1 MMMLFAYYCAAIASA
16 APACVPNPMARC
28 PRIFRPV
35 CKEGLHYANGCLAE
49 AACVFDATAEECG
62 EMEESSMHGV
72 PVSDE
77 AAFITVGT
85 ANTLPARVS
94 SGPEITVQRPGFGA
108 ATTLPAR
115 VSSGP
120 EITVQRPGFG
130 AATTLPA
137 RVSSGP
143 EITVQRP
150 GFGAATTLPARVGGP
165 PDAAEAEAVNCC
177 GGGGACGYEHCP
189 ALGAGT
195 EGCVHRWEMPDGM
208 DFELDCAVALTE
220 SAARTGGVDPK
231 AGMIEHLHAK
241 CEDCVGEGF
250 AWQADACQKVATPWH
265 GGQWQYCGLQDV
277 ACITTARGCEYYYK
291 VDGMYG
297 EEHGLDL
304 EAEAAASAGG
314 PRTRL
319 PAVALACAA
328 LALAAFG
335 GALVQ
340 RTRARRRYT
349 EFMAEMTGDVRFVP
363 HVAMLQEPPLV

>member
-16 APACVPNPMARC
+16 APACVPNPVARC

-77 AAFITVGT
+77 AAITVGA
-85 ANTLPARVS
+85 AN
-94 SGPEITVQRPGFGA
+94 
-108 ATTLPAR
+108 
-115 VSSGP
+115 
-120 EITVQRPGFG
+120 
-130 AATTLPA
+130 TLPA

>member
-1 MMMLFAYYCAAIASA
+1 MMMLFANYCAATASA
-16 APACVPNPMARC
+16 APACVPNPVARC

-77 AAFITVGT
+77 AAFITVGA

-94 SGPEITVQRPGFGA
+94 SGPEI
-108 ATTLPAR
+108 
-115 VSSGP
+115 
-120 EITVQRPGFG
+120 I
-130 AATTLPA
+130 
-137 RVSSGP
+137 
-143 EITVQRP
+143 VQRP

-297 EEHGLDL
+297 EQHGLDL

>member
-1 MMMLFAYYCAAIASA
+1 MWSRCMMMLFAYYCAAIASA
-16 APACVPNPMARC
+16 APACVPNPVARC

-77 AAFITVGT
+77 AAITVGA
-85 ANTLPARVS
+85 AN
-94 SGPEITVQRPGFGA
+94 
-108 ATTLPAR
+108 
-115 VSSGP
+115 
-120 EITVQRPGFG
+120 
-130 AATTLPA
+130 TLPA

-265 GGQWQYCGLQDV
+265 GGQWQYCGLQDI

>member
-1 MMMLFAYYCAAIASA
+1 M
-16 APACVPNPMARC
+16 
-28 PRIFRPV
+28 
-35 CKEGLHYANGCLAE
+35 
-49 AACVFDATAEECG
+49 
-62 EMEESSMHGV
+62 
-72 PVSDE
+72 
-77 AAFITVGT
+77 
-85 ANTLPARVS
+85 
-94 SGPEITVQRPGFGA
+94 
-108 ATTLPAR
+108 
-115 VSSGP
+115 
-120 EITVQRPGFG
+120 
-130 AATTLPA
+130 
-137 RVSSGP
+137 
-143 EITVQRP
+143 QRP

>member
-16 APACVPNPMARC
+16 APACVPNPVARC

-77 AAFITVGT
+77 AAITVGA
-85 ANTLPARVS
+85 AN
-94 SGPEITVQRPGFGA
+94 
-108 ATTLPAR
+108 
-115 VSSGP
+115 
-120 EITVQRPGFG
+120 
-130 AATTLPA
+130 TLPA

-250 AWQADACQKVATPWH
+250 AWQADACQKVAPPWH
-265 GGQWQYCGLQDV
+265 GGQWQYCGLQDI

>member
-1 MMMLFAYYCAAIASA
+1 MMMLFAYCVAVASA
-16 APACVPNPMARC
+16 APACVPNPVARC
-28 PRIFRPV
+28 PRFFRPV

-62 EMEESSMHGV
+62 EMEESSMQGV

-77 AAFITVGT
+77 AAFITVGA

-94 SGPEITVQRPGFGA
+94 SGPEI
-108 ATTLPAR
+108 
-115 VSSGP
+115 
-120 EITVQRPGFG
+120 I
-130 AATTLPA
+130 
-137 RVSSGP
+137 
-143 EITVQRP
+143 VQRP

-189 ALGAGT
+189 ALGVGT

-208 DFELDCAVALTE
+208 DFELDCAVAPTE

-297 EEHGLDL
+297 EESSRGLDL
-304 EAEAAASAGG
+304 EAKAAASAGG

-335 GALVQ
+335 AAQVQ

-363 HVAMLQEPPLV
+363 HVALLQEPPLV

>member
-16 APACVPNPMARC
+16 APACVPNPVARC

-77 AAFITVGT
+77 AAITVGA
-85 ANTLPARVS
+85 AN
-94 SGPEITVQRPGFGA
+94 
-108 ATTLPAR
+108 
-115 VSSGP
+115 
-120 EITVQRPGFG
+120 
-130 AATTLPA
+130 TLPA

-189 ALGAGT
+189 ALGAGI

-265 GGQWQYCGLQDV
+265 GGQWQYCGLQDI

>member
-1 MMMLFAYYCAAIASA
+1 MMMLFANYCAATASA
-16 APACVPNPMARC
+16 APACVPNPVARC

-77 AAFITVGT
+77 AAFITVGA
-85 ANTLPARVS
+85 AN
-94 SGPEITVQRPGFGA
+94 
-108 ATTLPAR
+108 
-115 VSSGP
+115 
-120 EITVQRPGFG
+120 
-130 AATTLPA
+130 TLPA

-297 EEHGLDL
+297 EQHGLDL

>member
-16 APACVPNPMARC
+16 APACVPNPVARC

-77 AAFITVGT
+77 AAFITVGA
-85 ANTLPARVS
+85 AN
-94 SGPEITVQRPGFGA
+94 
-108 ATTLPAR
+108 
-115 VSSGP
+115 
-120 EITVQRPGFG
+120 
-130 AATTLPA
+130 TLPA

-265 GGQWQYCGLQDV
+265 GGQWQYCGLQDI

>member
-1 MMMLFAYYCAAIASA
+1 
-16 APACVPNPMARC
+16 
-28 PRIFRPV
+28 
-35 CKEGLHYANGCLAE
+35 
-49 AACVFDATAEECG
+49 
-62 EMEESSMHGV
+62 
-72 PVSDE
+72 
-77 AAFITVGT
+77 
-85 ANTLPARVS
+85 
-94 SGPEITVQRPGFGA
+94 
-108 ATTLPAR
+108 
-115 VSSGP
+115 
-120 EITVQRPGFG
+120 
-130 AATTLPA
+130 
-137 RVSSGP
+137 
-143 EITVQRP
+143 
-150 GFGAATTLPARVGGP
+150 
-165 PDAAEAEAVNCC
+165 
-177 GGGGACGYEHCP
+177 
-189 ALGAGT
+189 
-195 EGCVHRWEMPDGM
+195 MPDGM

-265 GGQWQYCGLQDV
+265 GGQWQYCGLQDI

>member
-1 MMMLFAYYCAAIASA
+1 MMMLFAYYCAATASA
-16 APACVPNPMARC
+16 APACVPNPVARC

-77 AAFITVGT
+77 AAFITVGA
-85 ANTLPARVS
+85 AN
-94 SGPEITVQRPGFGA
+94 
-108 ATTLPAR
+108 
-115 VSSGP
+115 
-120 EITVQRPGFG
+120 
-130 AATTLPA
+130 TLPA

>member
-1 MMMLFAYYCAAIASA
+1 MMMLFANYCAATASA
-16 APACVPNPMARC
+16 APACVPNPVARC

-77 AAFITVGT
+77 AAFITVGA

-94 SGPEITVQRPGFGA
+94 SGPEI
-108 ATTLPAR
+108 
-115 VSSGP
+115 
-120 EITVQRPGFG
+120 I
-130 AATTLPA
+130 
-137 RVSSGP
+137 
-143 EITVQRP
+143 VQRP

>member
-1 MMMLFAYYCAAIASA
+1 MMMLFAYCAAVASA
-16 APACVPNPMARC
+16 APACVPNPVARC

-72 PVSDE
+72 PKSDE
-77 AAFITVGT
+77 AAFITVGA
-85 ANTLPARVS
+85 AN
-94 SGPEITVQRPGFGA
+94 
-108 ATTLPAR
+108 
-115 VSSGP
+115 
-120 EITVQRPGFG
+120 
-130 AATTLPA
+130 TLPA

-335 GALVQ
+335 AALVQ

-349 EFMAEMTGDVRFVP
+349 EFMAEMNGDVRFVP

>member
-1 MMMLFAYYCAAIASA
+1 MMLFAYYCAAIASA
-16 APACVPNPMARC
+16 APACVPNPVARC

-77 AAFITVGT
+77 AAITVGA
-85 ANTLPARVS
+85 AN
-94 SGPEITVQRPGFGA
+94 
-108 ATTLPAR
+108 
-115 VSSGP
+115 
-120 EITVQRPGFG
+120 
-130 AATTLPA
+130 TLPA

-265 GGQWQYCGLQDV
+265 GGQWQYCGLQDI

>member
-1 MMMLFAYYCAAIASA
+1 MMLFAYYCAAIASA
-16 APACVPNPMARC
+16 APACVPNPVARC

-77 AAFITVGT
+77 AAFITVGA
-85 ANTLPARVS
+85 AN
-94 SGPEITVQRPGFGA
+94 
-108 ATTLPAR
+108 
-115 VSSGP
+115 
-120 EITVQRPGFG
+120 
-130 AATTLPA
+130 TLPA

>member
-16 APACVPNPMARC
+16 APACVPNPVARC

-77 AAFITVGT
+77 AAFITVGA
-85 ANTLPARVS
+85 AN
-94 SGPEITVQRPGFGA
+94 
-108 ATTLPAR
+108 
-115 VSSGP
+115 
-120 EITVQRPGFG
+120 
-130 AATTLPA
+130 TLPA

-297 EEHGLDL
+297 EESSHGLDL

>member
-16 APACVPNPMARC
+16 APACVPNPVARC

-77 AAFITVGT
+77 AAITVGA
-85 ANTLPARVS
+85 AN
-94 SGPEITVQRPGFGA
+94 
-108 ATTLPAR
+108 
-115 VSSGP
+115 
-120 EITVQRPGFG
+120 
-130 AATTLPA
+130 TLPA

-265 GGQWQYCGLQDV
+265 GGQWQYCGLQDI